1 MKPIT
6 LGKIF
11 LVLILVSAT
20 YGANPEDDFSEFD
33 DDFDEDPVAPKNTAE
48 DDFDDEEDEFVHE
61 PPKKKV
67 EIDQED
73 QEAVVEDVDSEFNH
87 FADEEE
93 FEGLTFFSFYLNGV
107 RRISISGFQNEE
119 DEEDEFEH
127 MTTKGRG
134 AKEKVKPKPAQNKP
148 PNSIKITN
156 IPMHLRTNWE
166 SYYLEMLMIAG
177 K

>member
-6 LGKIF
+6 LGKLF

-20 YGANPEDDFSEFD
+20 YGANSEDDFSEFD
-33 DDFDEDPVAPKNTAE
+33 DFDDDPVAPKTTPE
-48 DDFDDEEDEFVHE
+48 DDFDDEEEEFVHE

-93 FEGLTFFSFYLNGV
+93 FEGLFINF
-107 RRISISGFQNEE
+107 
-119 DEEDEFEH
+119 
-127 MTTKGRG
+127 
-134 AKEKVKPKPAQNKP
+134 
-148 PNSIKITN
+148 
-156 IPMHLRTNWE
+156 
-166 SYYLEMLMIAG
+166 
-177 K
+177 